1 MFNNIYE
8 EERLFPYLNMSLDE
22 ARRLRYLISNFYAFK
37 DGDLIQMSLSNRN
50 GVVTANGLVY
60 EQGKNKAFD
69 SRIKYVENG
78 IDIFSEIDEI
88 FHRRFY
94 SIDQFRFRE
103 KDIEIISSIEKEEP
117 VVRRIPYPEESL
129 ELK

>member
-1 MFNNIYE
+1 M
-8 EERLFPYLNMSLDE
+8 
-22 ARRLRYLISNFYAFK
+22 
-37 DGDLIQMSLSNRN
+37 
-50 GVVTANGLVY
+50 Y

-88 FHRRFY
+88 FYRRFY